1 MLDVQLRRAVS
12 KPLNAMA
19 SALDVPWITPDRL
32 TIAGLV
38 IGLSS
43 AALAATQL
51 WALALVAWLLSRV
64 FDGLDGTLARR
75 RRAAASVPRP
85 ATASEAGGF
94 LDIVAD
100 FVVYGATV
108 LGVAI
113 GATAAFDAPWWPFLV
128 VLFAYYINGAAFL
141 AFSSIAERTGRTLS
155 DDDNRSLFFLG
166 RIAEGGETVFVHT
179 LWLALPFIAWQIA
192 LVWSVVVLVSAAQ
205 RMIVG
210 YRILR

>member
-12 KPLNAMA
+12 KPLNVMA
-19 SALDVPWITPDRL
+19 SAVDVPWITPDRL

-43 AALAATQL
+43 AALAASQL

-64 FDGLDGTLARR
+64 LDGLDGTLARR
-75 RRAAASVPRP
+75 RLSAASAPRP

-100 FVVYGATV
+100 FVVYGAMV
-108 LGVAI
+108 LGVAV
-113 GATAAFDAPWWPFLV
+113 GSTTAFGAPWWPFLLV
-128 VLFAYYINGAAFL
+128 MFGYYINGAAFL
-141 AFSSIAERTGRTLS
+141 AFSSIAERTGRTIS
-155 DDDNRSLFFLG
+155 DADNRSLFFLG
-166 RIAEGGETVFVHT
+166 RIAEGGETVFVHA
-179 LWLALPFIAWQIA
+179 LWLVLPFIAWQIA
-192 LVWSVVVLVSAAQ
+192 IVWSLVVLVSAAQ

-210 YRILR
+210 YRLLR